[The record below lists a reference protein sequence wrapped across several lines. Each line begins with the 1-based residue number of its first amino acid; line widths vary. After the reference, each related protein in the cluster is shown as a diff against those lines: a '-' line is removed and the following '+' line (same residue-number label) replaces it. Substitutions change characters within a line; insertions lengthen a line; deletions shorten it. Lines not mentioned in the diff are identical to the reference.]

1 MTSRSSISL
10 FFLLGFLCV
19 CDATFSEGF
28 QAFLNK
34 EYGSKVAKQLTR
46 LDLGVNGSFGGSM
59 SAKPI
64 RIFRTALVIVH
75 GLTNTA
81 GSMSNISEFYQGKG
95 YGMNELYA
103 TTYGP
108 PNTAISMTD
117 SITCAYVK
125 QIRQLL
131 TAVFDYTMKPIDA
144 VPICNQKNG
153 LSIGSKFIDDVNSQQ
168 GYEAERI
175 FMIRSST
182 DEVVGYNV
190 NGLMVSSVPR
200 ALVNVTVSNFTH
212 VDTRFNTLNT
222 QYSLITSGH
231 ASELSLDKD
240 ANAESELTSSKCTG
254 RVTGDD
260 NEVYTGR
267 AEDDDEGYEGVGEYD
282 VKNKRYKFPSGWY
295 YYHVPSQK
303 GQFLKN

>member
-1 MTSRSSISL
+1 
-10 FFLLGFLCV
+10 
-19 CDATFSEGF
+19 
-28 QAFLNK
+28 
-34 EYGSKVAKQLTR
+34 
-46 LDLGVNGSFGGSM
+46 M

-64 RIFRTALVIVH
+64 RIYRTALVIVH

-125 QIRQLL
+125 Q
-131 TAVFDYTMKPIDA
+131 
-144 VPICNQKNG
+144 KNG
-153 LSIGSKFIDDVNSQQ
+153 LSIGSKFINDVNSQQ
-168 GYEAERI
+168 GYEAQRI

-182 DEVVGYNV
+182 DEVVGYN
-190 NGLMVSSVPR
+190 
-200 ALVNVTVSNFTH
+200 
-212 VDTRFNTLNT
+212 
-222 QYSLITSGH
+222 
-231 ASELSLDKD
+231 
-240 ANAESELTSSKCTG
+240 CTG

-260 NEVYTGR
+260 NEVYTGS

-295 YYHVPSQK
+295 YYHVPSQQ